1 MFTLRFDMR
10 LRDGDASAPAL
21 YRAAIEMAAWGEAHG
36 AAIAM
41 VSEHHASSDGYL
53 PAPFVL
59 ASAMAARTT
68 KLPIQIAALLVP
80 LHDPIELA
88 EQMAVLDIVS
98 GGRVSYICALG
109 YRPEEYAMFG
119 RDIKQRGKR
128 MEACL
133 AAMKRAWRGEP
144 FEYEGR
150 RVRVT
155 PRPLT
160 TAGPAL
166 FMGGNAPEAVR
177 RAARLGMGMLTMGG
191 KPELNKLYQQ
201 ACAEY
206 GQCSSS
212 STPSATPSTCFIA
225 RDVDEAWREIRPYM
239 LHDAAM
245 YAAGLRTWAVASRRS
260 AGALRRGG
268 SYRSSATGGGA
279 FAARRPD
286 ASAACGG
293 LPLRP
298 RWPASAARGNEPR
311 PRGRRNRKVRPT
323 EVRPVSPQTDDP
335 SSVYKRMRERL
346 RQYNRGWALTV

>member
-10 LRDGDASAPAL
+10 LRDGFATAPEL
-21 YRAAIEMAAWGEAHG
+21 YRAALEMAAWGEQHG

-41 VSEHHASSDGYL
+41 ISEHHAASDGYL
-53 PAPFVL
+53 PAPLVL

-68 KLPIQIAALLVP
+68 RLPIQIAALLVP

-88 EQMAVLDIVS
+88 EQMAVLDIIA

-119 RDIKQRGKR
+119 REIRQRGKR

-133 AAMKRAWRGEP
+133 AAMKQAWRGEP

-150 RVRVT
+150 RVQVT

-160 TAGPAL
+160 PGGPAL

-191 KPELNKLYQQ
+191 NRALDALYQQ

-206 GQCSSS
+206 GTEPQLFINPVGDS
-212 STPSATPSTCFIA
+212 PSTCFIA
-225 RDVDEAWREIRPYM
+225 HDLDEAWREIGPYM
-239 LHDAAM
+239 LHDAEM
-245 YAAGLRTWAVASRRS
+245 YASWFQSMDSITKSSALTVDALRAENGNYRILTPDEAVARIRQH
-260 AGALRRGG
+260 GALMLQ
-268 SYRSSATGGGA
+268 
-279 FAARRPD
+279 PL
-286 ASAACGG
+286 CGG
-293 LPLRP
+293 LPP
-298 RWPASAARGNEPR
+298 RIAWKSLELLASDVLPR
-311 PRGRRNRKVRPT
+311 VR
-323 EVRPVSPQTDDP
+323 S
-335 SSVYKRMRERL
+335 
-346 RQYNRGWALTV
+346 

>member
-10 LRDGDASAPAL
+10 LRDGDASAPGL

-59 ASAMAARTT
+59 ASALAARTT

-128 MEACL
+128 MESCL
-133 AAMKRAWRGEP
+133 TAMKRAWSGEP

-160 TAGPAL
+160 PGGPAL

-177 RAARLGMGMLTMGG
+177 RAARFGMGMMTMGG
-191 KPELNKLYQQ
+191 NAELNAIYEK

-206 GQCSSS
+206 GTKPQLFINPVGDS
-212 STPSATPSTCFIA
+212 PSTCFIA
-225 RDVDEAWREIRPYM
+225 RDVDEGWREIGPYM

-245 YAAGLRTWAVASRRS
+245 YASWFKDMGTITKSS
-260 AGALRRGG
+260 ALTLDALRAEQG
-268 SYRSSATGGGA
+268 SYRVFTPDEALERIRKHGA
-279 FAARRPD
+279 LMLQPL
-286 ASAACGG
+286 CGG
-293 LPLRP
+293 LPPELAWKSLELLASDVLP
-298 RWPASAARGNEPR
+298 R
-311 PRGRRNRKVRPT
+311 VR
-323 EVRPVSPQTDDP
+323 S
-335 SSVYKRMRERL
+335 
-346 RQYNRGWALTV
+346 